1 MKELFK
7 QLRAMTWRKSIICA
21 IIVLVIYT
29 AVSGF
34 IDARILPIGL
44 VLIIAYIIAAM
55 VLLRFDL
62 KTDGLVSENSAMLGI
77 TMDFVTKLRSP
88 VIIIGF
94 DGTINWYN
102 TAFVAINE
110 SHLSSFGKTPADA
123 IDPAFSPQRI
133 NQLKEGATFLLNYKG
148 TDYEISGYSLQSN
161 GKNFC
166 MIVFDDR
173 SELVKTKKQLAD
185 KNAVV
190 ALIVLDNLG
199 DSFTFSQDKYRNA
212 TAHIAGLVSEWGKS
226 LDGMVKEYDRDKFI
240 VVFEEK
246 QLQSVLNS
254 KFDILDSIRET
265 ELDELTSPITA
276 SIGISN
282 IKGSLAEKE
291 DAARNALELAL
302 QRGGDQSVLKTAETT
317 EYYGGKTK
325 TVQKK
330 TKIRSRTVAGDLVK
344 HIKQSG
350 NVLIMGH
357 KFSDHDSIASC
368 VAMARI
374 ASSYGKTAKIVV
386 NLHDTNLKPIFSKM
400 RGYNY
405 YDGLFTDAPA
415 AQDMIRS
422 DTLLIICDTNNPDL
436 FESREIYENCV
447 SFIIIDHHRKV
458 QEDYI
463 LPPKLAYIE
472 PSASSASEMI
482 CEIAEYAIPS
492 GSLTKIEA
500 ELLFAGIILDTN
512 NFKKNTGVGTFS
524 AALYLRSQGA
534 DPNEAQGFFRTNLDE
549 FVYEADIE
557 SNISIYRDNIII
569 ATTDIESSDAGQTKV
584 VSSKSADRLLNISG
598 VDAVFVL
605 ATVGRD
611 INISAR
617 STDKINVQLVM
628 ESLGGGGHFDS
639 AGAFL
644 RDTEL
649 SEAVELLKA
658 EINNIIKN
666 KTDNN

>member
-29 AVSGF
+29 AVCGF
-34 IDARILPIGL
+34 IDVKILPIGL
-44 VLIIAYIIAAM
+44 VLIIAYIIAALI
-55 VLLRFDL
+55 LLRFDL

-88 VIIIGF
+88 VIIVGS
-94 DGTINWYN
+94 DGTVNWYN

-110 SHLSSFGKTPADA
+110 SHLSAFGKTPAEA
-123 IDPAFSPQRI
+123 IDAVFSPQRI
-133 NQLKEGATFLLNYKG
+133 NQLREGATFLMNYKG
-148 TDYEISGYSLQSN
+148 TDYEISGYSLNSN
-161 GKNFC
+161 GKSFC

-173 SELVKTKKQLAD
+173 SELVKTKRLLAE

-190 ALIVLDNLG
+190 ALIVLDNLS
-199 DSFTFSQDKYRNA
+199 DSLSFSQDKYRNA
-212 TAHIAGLVSEWGKS
+212 TAHIAGLISEWGKK
-226 LDGMVKEYDRDKFI
+226 LGGMTKEYDRDKFI

-246 QLQSVLNS
+246 HLPGILNS

-265 ELDELTSPITA
+265 DLEELTIPITA

-282 IKGSLAEKE
+282 VKGSLAEKE
-291 DAARNALELAL
+291 AAARNALELAL
-302 QRGGDQSVLKTAETT
+302 QRGGDQAVLRTEEST

-325 TVQKK
+325 TVQKM
-330 TKIRSRTVAGDLVK
+330 TKIRSRTVAGELVK

-357 KFSDHDSIASC
+357 RFSDHDSIASC

-374 ASSYGKTAKIVV
+374 ATSYDKPVKIVV
-386 NLHDTNLKPIFSKM
+386 NLHDTNLKPVFSKM
-400 RGYNY
+400 RGLNY
-405 YDGLFTDAPA
+405 YDELFTDAPS

-422 DTLLIICDTNNPDL
+422 DTLLIICDTNNPEL

-447 SFIIIDHHRKV
+447 NFIIIDHHRKV
-458 QEDYI
+458 QEEYVI
-463 LPPKLAYIE
+463 APKLSYIE
-472 PSASSASEMI
+472 PSASSASELI

-500 ELLFAGIILDTN
+500 ELLFSGIILDTN

-524 AALYLRSQGA
+524 AALFLRAQGA
-534 DPNEAQGFFRTNLDE
+534 DPNEAQSFFRTNLDE

-557 SNISIYRDNIII
+557 RNISIYRDSIII
-569 ATTDIESSDAGQTKV
+569 ATSDIESDDAGQTKV

-617 STDKINVQLVM
+617 STDKINVQLIM
-628 ESLGGGGHFDS
+628 EALGGGGHFDS
-639 AGAFL
+639 AGAYL

-649 SEAVELLKA
+649 SSAVEMLKTEINKTADKKA
-658 EINNIIKN
+658 EK
-666 KTDNN
+666 